1 MNSFPDTS
9 LPAGATDPDLVF
21 GEDGAPRSG
30 RFGDIYFSL
39 QDGLA
44 ESRVVF
50 LEGCG
55 LPERWLG
62 RQSFTVAELGFGTG
76 LNILSLM
83 TLWRATRPK
92 GAHLSVF
99 SVEGFPLTRDQAE
112 QALARFPDV
121 IEARAA
127 LLAQWPAPVPGFQT
141 LNFPDWGLSLTLGIG
156 PVEAVLSDWAGQADA
171 WFLDGFAPAQNPDMW
186 SEAVM
191 AQVTAHTAP
200 GGRLATFT
208 VAGAV
213 RRALSEQGF
222 TVRKMPGFGRK
233 RERLEADFPGQ
244 PARPA
249 IGATNPVAVIGS
261 GIAGAAIVA
270 ALREA
275 GIEFV
280 TVFDPLGVAGGASGN
295 PAGLVTP
302 RLDAGD
308 GPVSD
313 LYSQAFRYAVGT
325 YGTLCPDVILHQGT
339 RQRPSG
345 PRDPARFAKIADQP
359 RFADG
364 AVRLAPD
371 GSLDL
376 PLALAVRPDRVVP
389 ALMGAVP
396 VQPLTVTG
404 FTPDEEGWRLTA
416 EDAAGTSHTCGPFAH
431 VFMAAAMGSAALCPL
446 GLRPVRGQVSWQAC
460 PDAVPVPDRPEAWG
474 GYAIPFEGQI
484 LYGATHDRDQTGTDV
499 TDEDH
504 RRNQATLAAVWPGL
518 SETFSAM
525 ELDAVQGR
533 AGVRATTRDHLPV
546 AGPVPGRARISLL
559 TGLGSRGL
567 CLAPLL
573 ARAVVREALGL
584 DSGLPRAVRSFLDPS
599 RAAVQVS
606 APEMPD

>member
-1 MNSFPDTS
+1 MHSFPDPP
-9 LPAGATDPDLVF
+9 LPTGVTDPELVF
-21 GEDGAPRSG
+21 REDGAPRSG

-44 ESRVVF
+44 ESRAVF
-50 LEGCG
+50 LDGCG
-55 LPERWLG
+55 LPNRWQG

-76 LNILSLM
+76 LNILALM
-83 TLWRATRPK
+83 TLWRASRPK

-99 SVEGFPLTRDQAE
+99 SVEGFPLNRVQAE
-112 QALARFPDV
+112 QALAQFPDV
-121 IEARAA
+121 AEARAA

-156 PVEAVLSDWAGQADA
+156 PVEQILGAWGGQADA

-191 AQVTAHTAP
+191 AQVAAHTAP

-208 VAGAV
+208 VAGSV
-213 RRALSEQGF
+213 RRALTEHGF
-222 TVRKMPGFGRK
+222 SVRKMPGFGRK
-233 RERLEADFPGQ
+233 RERLEADYPGE
-244 PARPA
+244 PATPSLR
-249 IGATNPVAVIGS
+249 TTDPVAVIGA

-270 ALREA
+270 TLRDH
-275 GIEFV
+275 GFGDV

-308 GPVSD
+308 GAVSD
-313 LYSQAFRYAVGT
+313 LYSQAFRYAVET
-325 YGTLCPDVILHQGT
+325 YRRLCPAAILHQGT

-345 PRDPARFAKIADQP
+345 PRDPARFAKIAAQA

-364 AVRLAPD
+364 ALLQSQD

-389 ALMGAVP
+389 ALLGDVS
-396 VQPLTVTG
+396 VQTVTVTG
-404 FTPDEEGWRLTA
+404 LEPSSGGWTIRA
-416 EDAAGTSHTCGPFAH
+416 RASEAGEQTYGPFAH
-431 VFMAAAMGSAALCPL
+431 VFIAAAMGSAALSPL
-446 GLRPVRGQVSWQAC
+446 DLRPVRGQVSWHPC
-460 PDAVPVPDRPEAWG
+460 PEAVPAPDRPEAWG
-474 GYAIPFEGQI
+474 GYAIPFDGQI
-484 LYGATHDRDQTGTDV
+484 LYGATHDRDQTGTEV
-499 TDEDH
+499 TDGDH
-504 RRNQATLAAVWPGL
+504 HRNLETLKAVWPDLAETL
-518 SETFSAM
+518 SAADPT
-525 ELDAVQGR
+525 AVRGR

-546 AGPVPGRARISLL
+546 VGAVPGLTGLSLL

-573 ARAVVREALGL
+573 ARAVVRAAQGL
-584 DSGLPRAVRSFLDPS
+584 DSGMPRAVRSLLDPG
-599 RAAVQVS
+599 RTAVQGS
-606 APEMPD
+606 AAEMPD